1 MQDIAEN
8 LGPLPLEKLIK
19 ISEANARQ
27 TLELLLLVLPLQLHH
42 FCHFLVVLD
51 LVELCPFVGIVLK
64 RENGEVIAG
73 ILHTTDVYSF
83 LGRFLQDYVQ
93 LFHLQV
99 AVDCQGF
106 LDRNFNI
113 GFILALLDELD
124 VLGEDEELFLNV
136 DIVWESLEELEE
148 FLHREHSVRV
158 IVHYDKHPE
167 INEAQTAVGRVLHQS
182 RVLS

>member
-1 MQDIAEN
+1 M
-8 LGPLPLEKLIK
+8 
-19 ISEANARQ
+19 
-27 TLELLLLVLPLQLHH
+27 LLVLPLQLHH
-42 FCHFLVVLD
+42 FSHFLVVLD
-51 LVELCPFVGIVLK
+51 LVEFGPFMGIVLK

-83 LGRFLQDYVQ
+83 LSRFLQDYVQ

-106 LDRNFNI
+106 LDRNFDI
-113 GFILALLDELD
+113 SLILALLDELD

-136 DIVWESLEELEE
+136 DIVGESLKELEE

-158 IVHYDKHPE
+158 IIHHDKHPE